1 MSDPLVSQ
9 IEAVISPTPTQT
21 PREVGQAD
29 VERSIASWLGSEP
42 DSDVAKFIAEQ
53 VKGKTVIEAL
63 QELKDYERRIG
74 PPKFGEDRVQRLH
87 DYMKLLSQSK
97 NLRLQLETFER

>member
-9 IEAVISPTPTQT
+9 IEAVIDPTPHQA
-21 PREVGQAD
+21 PGEVGQAD
-29 VERSIASWLGSEP
+29 VERSIASWLGTEP

-74 PPKFGEDRVQRLH
+74 PPRYGESRVNRLH
-87 DYMKLLSQSK
+87 DYMKLLAQSDH
-97 NLRLQLETFER
+97 LRTQLNMYER